1 MVKIIKTAVLI
12 VLLVLFVSLEAF
24 PVRDI
29 KQLSLEARGI
39 EKFDVDCG
47 SGFLKIYGETNRD
60 EIEVEAEII
69 LDGMSERKAEDFM
82 RNRVRLS
89 LKTRGDTACLI
100 ADIDSKFSL
109 FSWGSREINLTV
121 RMPSELAMQVEDGS
135 GTIWIDNIHNNIQ
148 VDDGSGNMMIRNV
161 TGLVRID
168 DGSGEIE
175 CVDVGGDV
183 EIDDGSGDIS
193 LEMIGG
199 AVDIED
205 GSGSIRVDEA
215 VGDVTI
221 QDGSGSIMVDRVQR
235 NVIIQTD
242 GSGGVD
248 ISRVEGRVIR

>member
-1 MVKIIKTAVLI
+1 MVKIIKTAVL
-12 VLLVLFVSLEAF
+12 VVMLVLFVSLEAF
-24 PVRDI
+24 PVRNI
-29 KQLSLEARGI
+29 KQLSLDARRI

-47 SGFLKIYGETNRD
+47 AGFLKIYGETNRD

-69 LDGMSERKAEDFM
+69 LDGMSERKAEDYM

-89 LKTRGDTACLI
+89 LEKRGDTAYLI

-121 RMPSELAMQVEDGS
+121 RIPSKLATQVEDGS
-135 GTIWIDNIHNNIQ
+135 GSIWIDNIHNNIE
-148 VDDGSGNMMIRNV
+148 VDDGSGNMMIRKII
-161 TGLVRID
+161 GHVRID

-175 CVDVGGDV
+175 CMDIEGDV
-183 EIDDGSGDIS
+183 EIDDGSGEIS

-199 AVDIED
+199 LVDIED
-205 GSGSIRVDEA
+205 GSGSIRVDDT

-221 QDGSGSIMVDRVQR
+221 QDGSGAIIIDRVQR
-235 NVIIQTD
+235 DVIIQSA